1 MTYDDINTNLP
12 QVQQRPVQQPQTP
25 MGRGGGGG
33 YYDDGYPYDPYPVPG
48 DPYMY
53 RPPQQ
58 NANMQMLN
66 ALLDNNLK
74 DEKQLTD
81 IRQLIIIG
89 INNVKRIPNIE
100 MTVVKSLQRDWADI
114 IELSEC
120 QGTES
125 MVLSLMIEFLF
136 EIASLGAYGG
146 ADLKGISTIGALVT
160 QKQIADQTVKYPQEP
175 QVRKKIF
182 GVL

>member
-1 MTYDDINTNLP
+1 MSYDDILKQTAVQTRAAVP
-12 QVQQRPVQQPQTP
+12 QQQHQP
-25 MGRGGGGG
+25 GRGQYG
-33 YYDDGYPYDPYPVPG
+33 YDDGGYYDPYPVPG

-74 DEKQLTD
+74 DEKQLLN
-81 IRQLIIIG
+81 INELIIIG

-114 IELSEC
+114 IELTEC
-120 QGTES
+120 QGTDA
-125 MVLSLMIEFLF
+125 MVLSLMIEFIF

-146 ADLKGISTIGALVT
+146 AELKGISTIGALVT
-160 QKQIADQTVKYPQEP
+160 QKQIADQTVKYPSEP
-175 QVRKKIF
+175 VKRQKLF
-182 GVL
+182 GII

>member
-1 MTYDDINTNLP
+1 MAYDDITNQ
-12 QVQQRPVQQPQTP
+12 QVQVRQQQQ
-25 MGRGGGGG
+25 GQIQQQRGG
-33 YYDDGYPYDPYPVPG
+33 YPDDGYGYDPYPVPN

-58 NANMQMLN
+58 NQNMMMLN
-66 ALLDNNLK
+66 ALLDNQLK
-74 DEKQLTD
+74 DEKQLTN
-81 IRQLIIIG
+81 INELIIIG

-120 QGTES
+120 QGTDA
-125 MVLSLMIEFLF
+125 MVLSLMVEFLF

-146 ADLKGISTIGALVT
+146 ADLKGISTIGAMVT
-160 QKQIADQTVKYPQEP
+160 QKQIADQTVKYPSEP
-175 QVRKKIF
+175 AVKRSKIF
-182 GVL
+182 GII

>member
-1 MTYDDINTNLP
+1 MSYDDLGKQVGV
-12 QVQQRPVQQPQTP
+12 QVQTRPAQQQVQ
-25 MGRGGGGG
+25 RGG
-33 YYDDGYPYDPYPVPG
+33 YPDDGYYDPYPVPG
-48 DPYMY
+48 DPYY
-53 RPPQQ
+53 GRPPQQ
-58 NANMQMLN
+58 SQNMVMLN

-74 DEKQLTD
+74 DEKQLAN
-81 IRQLIIIG
+81 INELIIIG

-120 QGTES
+120 QGTDA
-125 MVLSLMIEFLF
+125 MVLSLMVEFLF

-160 QKQIADQTVKYPQEP
+160 QKQIADQTVKYPSEP
-175 QVRKKIF
+175 QQRKKIF
-182 GVL
+182 GVI

>member
-1 MTYDDINTNLP
+1 MSYDEITKSV
-12 QVQQRPVQQPQTP
+12 QVQHGNNQYPAPQQP
-25 MGRGGGGG
+25 RGGM
-33 YYDDGYPYDPYPVPG
+33 YDDGYAYDPYPVPN

-66 ALLDNNLK
+66 ALLDNQLK
-74 DEKQLTD
+74 DPTQLDD

-100 MTVVKSLQRDWADI
+100 MTVIKSLQRDWADI
-114 IELSEC
+114 VEFNEC
-120 QGTES
+120 QGTDA
-125 MVLSLMIEFLF
+125 MVLSLMVEFLF

-146 ADLKGISTIGALVT
+146 AELKGISTIGAMVT

-175 QVRKKIF
+175 QTRKKIF
-182 GVL
+182 GVI

>member
-1 MTYDDINTNLP
+1 MSYDELANQ
-12 QVQQRPVQQPQTP
+12 QVQVRQPQQGQP
-25 MGRGGGGG
+25 QQQRGG
-33 YYDDGYPYDPYPVPG
+33 YVDDGYGYDPYPVPN

-58 NANMQMLN
+58 NQNMMMLN
-66 ALLDNNLK
+66 ALLDNQLK
-74 DEKQLTD
+74 DEKQLTN
-81 IRQLIIIG
+81 INELIIIG

-120 QGTES
+120 QGTDA
-125 MVLSLMIEFLF
+125 MVLSLMVEFLF

-146 ADLKGISTIGALVT
+146 ADLKGISTIGAMVT
-160 QKQIADQTVKYPQEP
+160 QKQIADQTVKYPSEP
-175 QVRKKIF
+175 TAARKKIF
-182 GVL
+182 GVI